1 MNTAEIQPIE
11 IHVHTRY
18 LEEQSLPAAQRFAF
32 AYTITITNTG
42 AEPVRLMSR
51 HWVITD
57 GNNQVREVAGD
68 GVVGEQPL
76 ISPGDSYEYTSGAVL
91 ETHVGTMEGSY
102 HMVSASGRAF
112 LAPIAPF
119 ILSKPGTLH

>member
-1 MNTAEIQPIE
+1 MTSSNPQPIR
-11 IHVHTRY
+11 IDVHARY
-18 LEEQSLPAAQRFAF
+18 LAEQSVPDAQRYAF

-42 AEPVRLMSR
+42 DESVRLLSR

-57 GNNQVREVAGD
+57 ANNQIKEVRGD

-76 ISPGDSYEYTSGAVL
+76 IPPGHSYEYTSGAIL
-91 ETHVGTMEGSY
+91 ETQVGTMEGSY
-102 HMVSASGRAF
+102 QMRSASGRAF